1 MFKPGLSE
9 NSIQGQM
16 LSRFT
21 ETELCQNEA
30 RGKINR
36 EFTIFWHVC
45 AYRELPTYVTS
56 GK

>member
-30 RGKINR
+30 RGIKLTVNS
-36 EFTIFWHVC
+36 
-45 AYRELPTYVTS
+45 PSS
-56 GK
+56 GTCVRIANYQHT